1 MDVLSCPGS
10 TDWPGVQPAM
20 LAGVTKQSDQFA
32 PLCLLDPIKV
42 E

>member
-1 MDVLSCPGS
+1 MLPGRHG
-10 TDWPGVQPAM
+10 PAGMQPAA
-20 LAGVTKQSDQFA
+20 LAGATKQSDQFA